1 MRNMSDL
8 KDKITQD
15 PTTEACQWQWG
26 KLPVAVQAQ
35 HAGQLS
41 HMNSVFTVNSH
52 LEIQLENTAKQSA
65 TRMQRYVLSDYVFGA
80 QATMIVQHKTPQAR
94 CVSHFQLVSV
104 PCVEQ
109 SYVLRGRSHA
119 G

>member
-35 HAGQLS
+35 HAGQLR
-41 HMNSVFTVNSH
+41 HMNSVFTLNSY
-52 LEIQLENTAKQSA
+52 LEIQLE
-65 TRMQRYVLSDYVFGA
+65 
-80 QATMIVQHKTPQAR
+80 I
-94 CVSHFQLVSV
+94 QLNIQLPVYEDI
-104 PCVEQ
+104 P
-109 SYVLRGRSHA
+109 
-119 G
+119 

>member
-1 MRNMSDL
+1 MSDL

-15 PTTEACQWQWG
+15 
-26 KLPVAVQAQ
+26 Q
-35 HAGQLS
+35 HAGQLRR
-41 HMNSVFTVNSH
+41 MNSVFYR
-52 LEIQLENTAKQSA
+52 EQLPRDPVGNTAKHSV
-65 TRMQRYVLSDYVFGA
+65 TSIRRYSLSDYVFGA
-80 QATMIVQHKTPQAR
+80 QATMIVQRKIPQAR